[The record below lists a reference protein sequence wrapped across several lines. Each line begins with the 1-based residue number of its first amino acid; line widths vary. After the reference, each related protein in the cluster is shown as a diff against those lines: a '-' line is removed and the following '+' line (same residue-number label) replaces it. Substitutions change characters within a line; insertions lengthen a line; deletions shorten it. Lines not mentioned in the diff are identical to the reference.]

1 MSFGK
6 LSSLPFWIATFSL
19 SMVLIFENMG
29 LLHGLLE
36 DDRKFPRAY
45 QANAISAMTC
55 GLFGTSPTVSTV
67 ESAAG
72 ITAGGKTGLTSIVT
86 GLLFFA
92 SLFALPFVKLI
103 PDSAIAPILIIIGTD
118 DYKHSANSSERFFRR
133 ISSVLNY
140 RHDPATYSIADG
152 IAFGFIAYPI
162 LKVAL
167 GKRKE
172 VAPSMYIITCLFLA
186 MFVLHAIG

>member
-1 MSFGK
+1 MCLELCHLANF
-6 LSSLPFWIATFSL
+6 LPYRFDCNILLKHGAY
-19 SMVLIFENMG
+19 FENMG

-36 DDRKFPRAY
+36 DDRKF
-45 QANAISAMTC
+45 TC
-55 GLFGTSPTVSTV
+55 LPSQCNFSNDMWSIWHKPYRINSR
-67 ESAAG
+67 ECR

-140 RHDPATYSIADG
+140 RHDPAHI
-152 IAFGFIAYPI
+152 
-162 LKVAL
+162 
-167 GKRKE
+167 
-172 VAPSMYIITCLFLA
+172 
-186 MFVLHAIG
+186 

>member
-103 PDSAIAPILIIIGTD
+103 PDSAIAPILI
-118 DYKHSANSSERFFRR
+118 
-133 ISSVLNY
+133 L
-140 RHDPATYSIADG
+140 
-152 IAFGFIAYPI
+152 
-162 LKVAL
+162 
-167 GKRKE
+167 
-172 VAPSMYIITCLFLA
+172 LA
-186 MFVLHAIG
+186 A

>member
-1 MSFGK
+1 
-6 LSSLPFWIATFSL
+6 
-19 SMVLIFENMG
+19 MG

-86 GLLFFA
+86 EGCY
-92 SLFALPFVKLI
+92 SLHHCL
-103 PDSAIAPILIIIGTD
+103 
-118 DYKHSANSSERFFRR
+118 HFRL
-133 ISSVLNY
+133 SN
-140 RHDPATYSIADG
+140 
-152 IAFGFIAYPI
+152 
-162 LKVAL
+162 
-167 GKRKE
+167 
-172 VAPSMYIITCLFLA
+172 
-186 MFVLHAIG
+186 

>member
-1 MSFGK
+1 MCFGAMSFGK

-72 ITAGGKTGLTSIVT
+72 ITAGGKDRSDVYRYRVVILCITVCTSVCQT
-86 GLLFFA
+86 
-92 SLFALPFVKLI
+92 
-103 PDSAIAPILIIIGTD
+103 
-118 DYKHSANSSERFFRR
+118 NS
-133 ISSVLNY
+133 
-140 RHDPATYSIADG
+140 
-152 IAFGFIAYPI
+152 
-162 LKVAL
+162 
-167 GKRKE
+167 
-172 VAPSMYIITCLFLA
+172 
-186 MFVLHAIG
+186 